1 MKGNGNSIGT
11 LLRKLYFSLI
21 PTSGGRSKYIRKHAS
36 LFKHVGKDVFFQPR
50 KFPSDP
56 ELLSIG
62 NNVKISSDVVLVN
75 HDVTSSMLNR
85 KFNTTAFNPLKGCIE
100 IGDNCM
106 IVAGVYILPDVR
118 IGSNVVIGAGAIV
131 SKDIPDNSVVQEF
144 HAGS

>member
-62 NNVKISSDVVLVN
+62 NNVKIGAA
-75 HDVTSSMLNR
+75 TE
-85 KFNTTAFNPLKGCIE
+85 TAATIISLCVCPTKK
-100 IGDNCM
+100 
-106 IVAGVYILPDVR
+106 
-118 IGSNVVIGAGAIV
+118 V
-131 SKDIPDNSVVQEF
+131 S
-144 HAGS
+144 ARL